1 MATATP
7 MPEQIPLINSPT
19 SGNNNTTSSNP
30 ANPHTPEPA
39 HLNRDAANTDLEG
52 GPAAAGE
59 EEEANAAADA
69 EALPA
74 YKEHDMEE
82 PLPPYMAR
90 FKRVMQ
96 GQEPMST
103 IMPNRRGGIIVMASF
118 AVVVIIIVGVAVGV
132 TVGGNKNNNNNN
144 NNSQ

>member
-7 MPEQIPLINSPT
+7 MPEQIPLINPPT
-19 SGNNNTTSSNP
+19 SGNNNNTSDP

-52 GPAAAGE
+52 GPAVAGDE
-59 EEEANAAADA
+59 AEANAAADA

-90 FKRVMQ
+90 FRRVMQ

-132 TVGGNKNNNNNN
+132 TVGGKNNNNN